1 MNYSNPAEGS
11 MSNLMVLV
19 QIRLDC
25 YQVPNLINMISI
37 TKCTFPSKQVKC
49 DKCGKVIDGG
59 KEELR
64 KHKKEYHSY

>member
-11 MSNLMVLV
+11 MSNLKVLV

-37 TKCTFPSKQVKC
+37 T
-49 DKCGKVIDGG
+49 
-59 KEELR
+59 
-64 KHKKEYHSY
+64 